1 MPGPAPSRG
10 PSPAAVAL
18 LYAGVLF
25 GVSFIA
31 TPAKFLAESITLA
44 QALDVGRETFGV
56 FGWVEVGFSLA
67 LGATLL
73 GAPAARHA
81 WLPASVVLLAV
92 VQMVGLRP
100 PLDDRLVVI
109 MAGGTP
115 PESGLHTVYGVMELA
130 KLAALVGF
138 AHANR
143 RA

>member
-1 MPGPAPSRG
+1 MAGRAPSRG

-25 GVSFIA
+25 GVSFVA

-56 FGWVEVGFSLA
+56 FAWVEIAFALA

-73 GAPAARHA
+73 GAPSARHA
-81 WLPASVVLLAV
+81 WLAGTVVLLAV

-100 PLDDRLVVI
+100 PLDDRLVLI

-115 PESGLHTVYGVMELA
+115 PESRLHTVYGAMELA
-130 KLAALVGF
+130 KLAALLAF

-143 RA
+143 RT